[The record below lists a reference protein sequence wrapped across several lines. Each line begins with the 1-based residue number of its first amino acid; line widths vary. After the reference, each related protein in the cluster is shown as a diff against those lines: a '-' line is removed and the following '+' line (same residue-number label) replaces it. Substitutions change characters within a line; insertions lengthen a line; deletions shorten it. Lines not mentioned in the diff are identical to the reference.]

1 MASVRRTIK
10 RREPVKFSRK
20 MKKKLLVLFSFVLI
34 SLGGLVGRLV
44 YIEQVKGEEY
54 EKQVLSQQAYGNQT
68 IPYQR
73 GEILDAKGTIL
84 ASNVAVDRKSVV

>member
-54 EKQVLSQQAYGNQT
+54 EKLSV
-68 IPYQR
+68 
-73 GEILDAKGTIL
+73 
-84 ASNVAVDRKSVV
+84 SKSRS

>member
-54 EKQVLSQQAYGNQT
+54 EKQVLS
-68 IPYQR
+68 
-73 GEILDAKGTIL
+73 LL
-84 ASNVAVDRKSVV
+84 A